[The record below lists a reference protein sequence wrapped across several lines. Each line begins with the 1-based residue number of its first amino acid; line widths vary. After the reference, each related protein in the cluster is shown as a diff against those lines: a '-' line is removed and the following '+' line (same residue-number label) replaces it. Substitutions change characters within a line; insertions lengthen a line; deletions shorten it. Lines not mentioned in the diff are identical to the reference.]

1 MRRVHGKGGEAWVGW
16 VLPALSG
23 FLLGNW
29 AVLTP
34 RTFHHS
40 QRGKKMKI
48 IIKRIYIQV
57 KYQIRDHLSETIP
70 GQCSVFD
77 PHCRLIKRYI
87 FDP

>member
-1 MRRVHGKGGEAWVGW
+1 MERAGGGAWVGW

-40 QRGKKMKI
+40 QHGKKRKI
-48 IIKRIYIQV
+48 RIKRIYIQV
-57 KYQIRDHLSETIP
+57 KYQIRDHLPETLFLV
-70 GQCSVFD
+70 SAVS
-77 PHCRLIKRYI
+77 LILTVG
-87 FDP
+87 